1 MISCLICMSTL
12 ETGMQTVFSLTSCGH
27 IFHGS
32 CIVRWVKPR
41 LMLTDHSPRPFLPFS
56 RRNQMVWN
64 VSDFLPFLSHL
75 FFNLE
80 TFRHPTRTCPK
91 CRCTIPALNGFSQIF
106 FEQSGDV
113 DFNESIQE
121 LLNENMVH
129 RRKID
134 LHMKEISKSV
144 SFQTEKERRPR
155 WLSWLFFQ
163 MLTIES
169 NVKEITALYQHKMD
183 EDVTDTVQTEQR
195 PIAMSSVIRDVA
207 VLLSRSD
214 EEKRIQEY
222 FDRYRAN
229 H

>member
-1 MISCLICMSTL
+1 
-12 ETGMQTVFSLTSCGH
+12 
-27 IFHGS
+27 
-32 CIVRWVKPR
+32 
-41 LMLTDHSPRPFLPFS
+41 
-56 RRNQMVWN
+56 
-64 VSDFLPFLSHL
+64 
-75 FFNLE
+75 
-80 TFRHPTRTCPK
+80 
-91 CRCTIPALNGFSQIF
+91 
-106 FEQSGDV
+106 
-113 DFNESIQE
+113 
-121 LLNENMVH
+121 
-129 RRKID
+129 
-134 LHMKEISKSV
+134 
-144 SFQTEKERRPR
+144 
-155 WLSWLFFQ
+155 